1 MRADNTSHLLEA
13 AKRKH
18 EECLRR
24 VTAAIREADRLYQ
37 PVTIQG
43 VAKAAKVS
51 PSWIYTQPEIYETL
65 RDRRAQGD
73 RQAPG
78 RVPKVEAAGHAS
90 QQKRIELLASRL
102 KETNQDNRRLRSELA
117 VVHAEL
123 RRLRQLQSR
132 GTVTSEQQG
141 DLG

>member
-1 MRADNTSHLLEA
+1 MRADNSSHLIEA
-13 AKRKH
+13 ARRKH

-24 VTAAIREADRLYQ
+24 VTAAIREADHLHQ

-43 VAKAAKVS
+43 VAKAARVS
-51 PSWIYTQPEIYETL
+51 ASWIYTQPEIYEAL
-65 RDRRAQGD
+65 RARRAQGD
-73 RQAPG
+73 RQVLG
-78 RVPKVEAAGHAS
+78 RVPKVEIAGHAS

-123 RRLRQLQSR
+123 RRLRQLQPRSTVSR
-132 GTVTSEQQG
+132 EQEG
-141 DLG
+141 NLE